1 MDKYNIDTRKG
12 DTWDGLAMNILV
24 NGAPLNLTGALVSLE
39 ARVNGSSTVSLLL
52 TQASGIT
59 IVSPATSG
67 YLSINPIIF
76 PMDSGV
82 YIYDMSITIGT
93 RVKTYL
99 QGLISID
106 SDAHYAG

>member
-12 DTWDGLAMNILV
+12 DTWDGLGINILV
-24 NGAPLNLTGALVSLE
+24 NGLPMDLTGALVSLE
-39 ARVNGSSTVSLLL
+39 ARVNGSLTPAILL

-59 IVSPATSG
+59 ILSPETAG
-67 YLSINPIIF
+67 NLNIDPIIF
-76 PMDSGV
+76 PMDSGI
-82 YIYDMSITIGT
+82 YIYDMSITIGS

-106 SDAHYAG
+106 SDAHYA